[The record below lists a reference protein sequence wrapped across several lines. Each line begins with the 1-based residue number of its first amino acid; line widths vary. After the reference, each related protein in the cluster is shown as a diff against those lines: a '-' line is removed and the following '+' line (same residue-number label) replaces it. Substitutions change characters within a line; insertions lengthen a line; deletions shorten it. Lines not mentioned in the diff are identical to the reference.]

1 MPAGSGLSTSRR
13 ARLMTKK
20 PREPARASHFT
31 TGDWRSGKA
40 RSRRPRIAGAK
51 TRKLRR
57 WELIQEVT
65 AAYFR
70 KT

>member
-1 MPAGSGLSTSRR
+1 
-13 ARLMTKK
+13 MTKK
-20 PREPARASHFT
+20 PREPAMAIHFT

-40 RSRRPRIAGAK
+40 SSRRPRIAGAK

-57 WELIQEVT
+57 WVLIQEVT

>member
-1 MPAGSGLSTSRR
+1 
-13 ARLMTKK
+13 MTKK
-20 PREPARASHFT
+20 PMAPARDSHFT

-57 WELIQEVT
+57 WEFIQAYT